1 MSSYE
6 NYHKTSRVY
15 DKTRSAGG
23 VETILQALVA
33 GPLPLQQQVLVDA
46 GCGTG
51 LYTAALIGEVQRIEA
66 VDLNA
71 GMLEMAQSKL
81 TKEFEEGRIRFHQSA
96 IGTLP
101 LPDDS
106 MDAVMT
112 NQVLHHL
119 PDDAAA
125 NWPGHTEVFREFARV
140 LKPGGC
146 VIINSCGHEQLE
158 QGFWFYRLIPDALQ
172 AVKEKA
178 VDLGTLDTLLQ
189 ESGFD
194 ALHREVPLDLVLQG
208 DAYLLADGILDP
220 DWRRGD
226 SIWSLVAADA
236 LADVL
241 AKVTALRDAGKL
253 EAFMQHHDQ
262 PRTTT
267 GQVTFTIAR
276 KPS

>member
-81 TKEFEEGRIRFHQSA
+81 TTEFEEGRIRFHQSA

-119 PDDAAA
+119 PDDAAT

-172 AVKEKA
+172 AVK
-178 VDLGTLDTLLQ
+178 
-189 ESGFD
+189 
-194 ALHREVPLDLVLQG
+194 
-208 DAYLLADGILDP
+208 
-220 DWRRGD
+220 
-226 SIWSLVAADA
+226 
-236 LADVL
+236 
-241 AKVTALRDAGKL
+241 
-253 EAFMQHHDQ
+253 
-262 PRTTT
+262 
-267 GQVTFTIAR
+267 
-276 KPS
+276 